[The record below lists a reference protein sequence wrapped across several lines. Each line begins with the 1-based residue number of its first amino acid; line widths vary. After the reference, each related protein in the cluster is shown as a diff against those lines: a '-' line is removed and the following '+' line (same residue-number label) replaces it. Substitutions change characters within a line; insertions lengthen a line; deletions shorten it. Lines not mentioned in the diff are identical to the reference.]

1 MDWVKETRLKLAEKK
16 SQGVPFSDSLGRDK
30 DTIVE
35 FNDKTSQG
43 MDRPAGSEPV
53 PQPDQES
60 VQPSTVISKQEKTE
74 QHFRLVFNEAQG
86 IVNIFTLQD
95 AHNEFFLYPEQLEQM
110 VAYCGKRA
118 KHYEVFY
125 GIGLR
130 RKRLPSFQRGTAKDV
145 SVITAFGMDIDILD
159 GSAHVS
165 VKLPKTKAEALE
177 FLASL
182 PCPPSFIVDSGHG
195 VHAYWLLDQA
205 IDVDKV
211 GLDKVK
217 RMMRAL
223 TDAVNALA
231 AKRGWEFDP
240 VTEPSHMLRAPGTI
254 NHKNGQQVE
263 VGFPVGDGRRYTIE
277 ELEAACVVMQYL
289 ASPDAFVEFDEN
301 HDGRRPAFQLP
312 EVVEEGHRNM
322 TLFRFAC
329 SLRAKGQE
337 LETILI
343 TAQQVN
349 DSICSPPLSDPE
361 VESIVR
367 SACRYPAG
375 PTKPRSGTPVTKQ
388 PVILPATP
396 DVDMMDIRELLSN
409 PVLDTILFAPD
420 PVERQ
425 LRLEACRVRARKLGV
440 VRGFNELWK
449 ARLTMHL
456 AASAHARKTGG
467 STMEIDLPGIPLLGL
482 VAGEWTVD
490 AQGVRRLR
498 SMSGIPVPEEA
509 CPHPILL
516 VERLVNVDTHVEK
529 VRIAWV
535 RSGTVWED
543 TVVSRSVIASRQSIV
558 ALSDFGVMVTSENAK
573 YQVQYLHEFE
583 SLNYDVIP
591 RRRSV
596 SRFGWIGH
604 LEFSPYAPDIAFDG
618 DPRMRNL
625 FLAVGAQGDAD
636 KWLACARNAR
646 SSPIIRAI
654 MAASFAAPLVWLLGK
669 QVFFVHLWGMT
680 GTGKTVAMLLAA
692 SIWGDPR
699 ILTRTFNSTGV
710 GLERMAALQ
719 HSLPLFLDEFQTMDK
734 RRLDMNQLMY
744 QLAEGVSKGRG
755 TKLGG
760 IEPEMH
766 WANVILTNGE
776 ESLTTSSS
784 GGGAKNRVIEISID
798 RPVFADA
805 PGVAQVVASNFGY
818 AGKAYIDGLTGV
830 MADGDAG
837 PIREVYNHY
846 RECVGHHPGHTDKQL
861 TTLAILCTAEYFA
874 CRFVFEMS
882 TSEADRCARELNLC
896 LQPKLTDAQDVDQT
910 NRAWEWVEGWLA
922 ANRSHFD
929 NSVGT
934 ASVDRPVYGVI
945 DGASW
950 FVIGSVL
957 DDALTQAGYSARKCA
972 HEFALRGWT
981 FRRNVEADGT
991 PRNKV
996 RKSISG
1002 TPVWCYELHPGEKR

>member
-1 MDWVKETRLKLAEKK
+1 MARLG
-16 SQGVPFSDSLGRDK
+16 SSGP
-30 DTIVE
+30 
-35 FNDKTSQG
+35 
-43 MDRPAGSEPV
+43 PSEPV
-53 PQPDQES
+53 VGRDQSTAVEGVDATSQDTDDPSICDPDPLPVPEA
-60 VQPSTVISKQEKTE
+60 VQPSPVLSKRERLK
-74 QHFRLVFNEAQG
+74 QHFKLVFHEARG
-86 IVNIFTLQD
+86 VGNIFTRQD
-95 AHNEFFLYPEQLEQM
+95 AHSESFQYPEQLDQM
-110 VAYCGKRA
+110 VTYCLKQA
-118 KHYEVFY
+118 KHYDVFY

-182 PCPPSFIVDSGHG
+182 PCPPSFTVDSGHG

-240 VTEPSHMLRAPGTI
+240 VTEPSHILRAPGTI

-263 VGFPVGDGRRYTIE
+263 VGFPIGDGRRYTIE
-277 ELEAACVVMQYL
+277 ELEAACVEMQYL
-289 ASPDAFVEFDEN
+289 ASPDAFVEFDET
-301 HDGRRPAFQLP
+301 HEGRRPAFQLP
-312 EVVEEGHRNM
+312 KVAEEGHRNM
-322 TLFRFAC
+322 TLFRYAC

-337 LETILI
+337 LETIRAA
-343 TAQQVN
+343 TQHVN
-349 DSICSPPLSDPE
+349 DSICSPPLNDPE

-375 PTKPRSGTPVTKQ
+375 PTKPKSVTPIANQ

-396 DVDMMDIRELLSN
+396 DVDTLDARELISN

-420 PVERQ
+420 PVERL
-425 LRLEACRVRARKLGV
+425 LRLEACRTRARKLGV

-449 ARLTMHL
+449 AKQTMHL
-456 AASAHARKTGG
+456 AATAHAKKSDASARG
-467 STMEIDLPGIPLLGL
+467 IDLPGIPLHGL
-482 VAGEWTVD
+482 QAGEWTVD
-490 AQGVRRLR
+490 AHGVHRTRFVN
-498 SMSGIPVPEEA
+498 GVPLSEEA

-529 VRIAWV
+529 ARIAWV
-535 RSGTVWED
+535 RDGALWED

-558 ALSDFGVMVTSENAK
+558 ALSDFGVMVTTENAK

-583 SLNYDVIP
+583 SLNFDIIP

-596 SRFGWIGH
+596 SRFGWIGN
-604 LEFSPYAPDIAFDG
+604 LEFSPYAPDITFDG
-618 DPRMRNL
+618 DPRMRSL
-625 FLAVGAQGDAD
+625 FHAVGAQGDSD
-636 KWLACARNAR
+636 KWLACARSAR
-646 SSPIIRAI
+646 RSPMARAI
-654 MAASFAAPLVWLLGK
+654 IAASFAAPLVWLLGK
-669 QVFFVHLWGMT
+669 QVFFVHFWGVT
-680 GTGKTVAMLLAA
+680 GTGKTVAMHLAA
-692 SIWGDPR
+692 SVWGDPR
-699 ILTRTFNSTGV
+699 VLTRTFNSTGV
-710 GLERMAALQ
+710 GLERTAALLN
-719 HSLPLFLDEFQTMDK
+719 SLPMILDEFQTMDK
-734 RRLDMNQLMY
+734 RKFDVGQLMY

-776 ESLTTSSS
+776 EPLTTSSS
-784 GGGAKNRVIEISID
+784 GGGAKNRAIEISID
-798 RPVFADA
+798 QSLFPDA
-805 PGVAQVVASNFGY
+805 PGVAQVVASNYGY
-818 AGKAYIDGLTGV
+818 AGKAYIDGLIAA

-837 PIREVYNHY
+837 PIRIVYDHY

-861 TTLAILCTAEYFA
+861 TALAILCTAEYFA
-874 CRFVFEMS
+874 CRFVFGMGAV
-882 TSEADRCARELNLC
+882 EADQCARELNLC

-910 NRAWEWVEGWLA
+910 NRAWEFLEGWLA
-922 ANRSHFD
+922 GNRSHFD
-929 NSVGT
+929 NCIGT
-934 ASVDRPVYGVI
+934 ATVDRPVYGVI
-945 DGASW
+945 DGLSW
-950 FVIGSVL
+950 FVIGSVM
-957 DDALTQAGYSARKCA
+957 DEALTQAGFSARKCA

-981 FRRNVEADGT
+981 IRRNSEADGT

-996 RKSISG
+996 RKSIGG
-1002 TPVWCYELHPGEKR
+1002 TLVWCYELRPGDKQ